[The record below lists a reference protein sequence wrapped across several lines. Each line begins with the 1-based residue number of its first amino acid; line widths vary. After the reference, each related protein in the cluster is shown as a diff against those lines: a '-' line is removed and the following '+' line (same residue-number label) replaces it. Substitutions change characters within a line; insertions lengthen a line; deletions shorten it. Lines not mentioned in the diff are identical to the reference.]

1 MEGSC
6 SNLSISTLEKGAAG
20 GSHISISILVSSR
33 GHFVP
38 LKTPQLIKRA
48 PWSNGGAVGP
58 GGESPPFADDSLFLV
73 KVDTVREGKL

>member
-1 MEGSC
+1 
-6 SNLSISTLEKGAAG
+6 
-20 GSHISISILVSSR
+20 
-33 GHFVP
+33 VP